1 MLAARKYHIF
11 AKKHIVMG
19 NTIEIRKSV
28 SRIQLDKE
36 LEKIIAKKSKLNLRL
51 YMGKVRFEGVDAIDY
66 QKKMRD
72 EWQ

>member
-1 MLAARKYHIF
+1 
-11 AKKHIVMG
+11 MG

-28 SRIQLDKE
+28 SRIQLDYE
-36 LEKIIAKKSKLNLRL
+36 LEKIIAKKRKLNLRL
-51 YMGKVRFEGVDAIDY
+51 YMGKVRFEGVDAINY

>member
-1 MLAARKYHIF
+1 
-11 AKKHIVMG
+11 MG